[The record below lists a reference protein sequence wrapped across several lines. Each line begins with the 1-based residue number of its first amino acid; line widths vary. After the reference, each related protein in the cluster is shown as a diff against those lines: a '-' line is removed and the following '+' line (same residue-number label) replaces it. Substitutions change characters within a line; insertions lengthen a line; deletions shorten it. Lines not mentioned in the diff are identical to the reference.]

1 MSKTQNIRLL
11 MVMKMNRTKTQT
23 KKNQTTVI
31 DPRAIN
37 EIYKYADDKQ
47 KNLYTKFANSTLLG
61 DQRFVANFI
70 LWVTFWRRNLHRFAT
85 DYLGLP
91 LKIYQVIM
99 LYLMGINNTFVC
111 IASRASAK
119 SFVIAIYACC
129 KAILYPQSSII
140 LCSGT
145 KNQAK
150 LLVSE
155 KIEKELCSWSP
166 ILKREIKKIITNNNN
181 VEVLFCN
188 GSKINVVVASD
199 NARGYRATDI
209 VREECRQIPKFID
222 DSVLSPF
229 KFTRPTPYLS
239 SQDYS
244 KIAELQ
250 EDATDIYISSSY
262 FDNNND
268 DTWMWQIVDQAFDD
282 MLKGKPSCLLAFDE
296 TVALYF
302 GIKKRED
309 LLKEKIKQDKTTWL
323 LEFKNCRIK
332 ENQKAFFTRKMLT
345 QNQVSRQPFYPRT
358 LFDYKIGKK
367 NPYDIPRQKNEIR
380 IVSCDMAFVTNER
393 NDNSIFSCMRLV
405 PESTTIRKDDGQSLT
420 LDNGYR
426 RILSYIDSIQGGDV
440 TKQALRIRQLF
451 EDFSADYIVLD
462 TRNGGVT
469 VLDLLSHIMYDEER
483 GKEYSPLACMNG
495 DDSYKNRVQ
504 IDGAVKCIYI
514 INASEKLN
522 GSIADDFRRVLEAK
536 KIDLPV
542 TYEKAKE
549 NILPNIKEYQM
560 AEFGEMQVF
569 YESPFLETQALIN
582 ETISLIC
589 EKKAQSGITVVKEK
603 GKNRKDRY
611 TSVSYG
617 NYFATQLEKDL
628 YDNIEEYEVLTLAN

>member
-1 MSKTQNIRLL
+1 
-11 MVMKMNRTKTQT
+11 MKMSNVKTHT
-23 KKNQTTVI
+23 NQTVVV
-31 DPRAIN
+31 DPRFIKKLY
-37 EIYKYADDKQ
+37 ECADEKQ
-47 KNLYTKFANSTLLG
+47 KALSSRFPNSSLLG
-61 DQRFVANFI
+61 DANFLGHFI

-85 DYLGLP
+85 DYLGLS
-91 LKIYQVIM
+91 LKLYQVIM

-129 KAILYPQSSII
+129 KAILYPQSSIV

-166 ILKREIKKIITNNNN
+166 VLEREIKKITTNNNN
-181 VEVLFCN
+181 VEVAFHN
-188 GSKINVVVASD
+188 GSKIIVVVAND

-229 KFTRPTPYLS
+229 KFIRPTPYLS
-239 SQDYS
+239 DVFYA
-244 KIAELQ
+244 KINVLQ

-262 FDNNND
+262 FDNGSE
-268 DTWMWQIVDQAFDD
+268 DTWMWTIVDQAFKD
-282 MLKGKPSCLLAFDE
+282 MLNDKPSCLLAFDE

-309 LLKEKIKQDKTTWL
+309 LLKEKIKQDRTTWL
-323 LEFKNCRIK
+323 LEFKNCRLK
-332 ENQKAFFTRKMLT
+332 ENQSAFFTRKMLT

-358 LFDYKIGKK
+358 LFDYKTGKK

-380 IVSCDMAFVTNER
+380 IVSCDMAFVTNKK
-393 NDNSIFSCMRLV
+393 NDNSIFSCMRGL
-405 PESTTIRKDDGQSLT
+405 PETTTIHRDDGRTIT
-420 LDNGYR
+420 LDNGFH
-426 RILSYIDSIQGGDV
+426 RIVSYIDSVQGGDI
-440 TKQALRIRQLF
+440 TKQALRIRQLY
-451 EDFSADYIVLD
+451 EDFNADYIVLD
-462 TRNGGVT
+462 TRNGGIT

-483 GKEYSPLACMNG
+483 GKEYSPLACMNN
-495 DDSYKNRVQ
+495 DDYKNRVQ
-504 IDGAVKCIYI
+504 IDGAKECIYI
-514 INASEKLN
+514 VNASEKLN
-522 GSIADDFRRVLEAK
+522 GTIADDFRRTLEAK

-542 TYEKAKE
+542 SYEKAKE
-549 NILPNIKEYQM
+549 DILPNIKEYLM
-560 AEFGEMQVF
+560 AEDGDTQVF

-582 ETISLIC
+582 ETTSLIY
-589 EKKAQSGITVVKEK
+589 EKKVQTGVTVIKER
-603 GKNRKDRY
+603 GNNRKDRY

-617 NYFATQLEKDL
+617 NYFYEELEKDL
-628 YDNIEEYEVLTLAN
+628 TSQSEDYEYVTFIN

>member
-1 MSKTQNIRLL
+1 
-11 MVMKMNRTKTQT
+11 MVMKMISTTKTAKKQT
-23 KKNQTTVI
+23 VVTI
-31 DPRAIN
+31 DPRVM
-37 EIYKYADDKQ
+37 
-47 KNLYTKFANSTLLG
+47 KNLYEYADEKQKALSQNFPSTTLLG
-61 DQRFVANFI
+61 DANFLGHFM

-85 DYLGLP
+85 DYLGLS
-91 LKIYQVIM
+91 LKLYQVIM

-129 KAILYPQSSII
+129 KAILYPQSSIV

-166 ILKREIKKIITNNNN
+166 VLKREIKKIVTNNNN
-181 VEVLFCN
+181 VEVIFHN
-188 GSKINVVVASD
+188 GSKINVVVAND

-229 KFTRPTPYLS
+229 KFIRPTPYLS
-239 SQDYS
+239 TPFYGR
-244 KIAELQ
+244 ITELQ

-262 FDNNND
+262 FDNGSE
-268 DTWMWQIVDQAFDD
+268 DTWMWQIVDQAFKD
-282 MLKGKPSCLLAFDE
+282 MLNDKPSCLLAFDE

-309 LLKEKIKQDKTTWL
+309 LLKEKKKQDRLTWL
-323 LEFKNCRIK
+323 LEFKNCRLK
-332 ENQKAFFTRKMLT
+332 ENQAAFFTRKMLT

-358 LFDYKIGKK
+358 LMDYKIGKK
-367 NPYDIPRQKNEIR
+367 NPYDITRQKNEVR
-380 IVSCDMAFVTNER
+380 IVSCDMAFVTNKK
-393 NDNSIFSCMRLV
+393 NDNSIFSCMRLL
-405 PESTTIRKDDGQSLT
+405 PETTTIHRDDGRSLT

-426 RILSYIDSIQGGDV
+426 RIVSYIDSVQGGDV
-440 TKQALRIRQLF
+440 TKQALRIRQLY
-451 EDFSADYIVLD
+451 EDFNADYIVLD

-483 GKEYSPLACMNG
+483 GKEYPPLACMNN
-495 DDSYKNRVQ
+495 DEYKNRVK
-504 IDGAVKCIYI
+504 IDGAKECIYI

-522 GSIADDFRRVLEAK
+522 GSIADDFRRILEAK
-536 KIDLPV
+536 RIDLPV

-549 NILPNIKEYQM
+549 DILPNIKEYLL
-560 AEFGEMQVF
+560 AEDGDTQVF

-582 ETISLIC
+582 ETTSLIY
-589 EKKAQSGITVVKEK
+589 EKKVQTGVTVIKER
-603 GKNRKDRY
+603 GNNRKDRY
-611 TSVSYG
+611 TSISYG
-617 NYFATQLEKDL
+617 NYFVTQLEKDL
-628 YDNIEEYEVLTLAN
+628 LDNREEYEVGVFVN

>member
-1 MSKTQNIRLL
+1 MVKTMSN
-11 MVMKMNRTKTQT
+11 NTKT
-23 KKNQTTVI
+23 KASVSAVAI
-31 DPRAIN
+31 DPRAVN
-37 EIYKYADDKQ
+37 KLYQYADEKQ
-47 KNLYTKFANSTLLG
+47 KNLYQQFPNSTLLG
-61 DQRFVANFI
+61 DANFLGHFM
-70 LWVTFWRRNLHRFAT
+70 LWMTFWRRNLHRFAT
-85 DYLGLP
+85 DYLGLS
-91 LKIYQVIM
+91 LKLYQVIM

-129 KAILYPQSSII
+129 KAILYPQSSIV

-166 ILKREIKKIITNNNN
+166 VLKREIKKIVTNNNN
-181 VEVLFCN
+181 VEVVFHN

-229 KFTRPTPYLS
+229 KFIRPTPYLS
-239 SQDYS
+239 TPFYS
-244 KIAELQ
+244 GIKELQ

-262 FDNNND
+262 FDNGSE
-268 DTWMWQIVDQAFDD
+268 DTWMWQIVDQAFKD
-282 MLKGKPSCLLAFDE
+282 MLNDKPSCLLAFDE

-309 LLKEKIKQDKTTWL
+309 LLKEKVKQDRMTWL
-323 LEFKNCRIK
+323 LEFKNCRLK
-332 ENQKAFFTRKMLT
+332 ENQSAFFTRKMLT

-367 NPYDIPRQKNEIR
+367 NPYDITKQINEVR
-380 IVSCDMAFVTNER
+380 IVSCDMAFVTNKK
-393 NDNSIFSCMRLV
+393 NDNSIFSCMRLL
-405 PESTTIRKDDGQSLT
+405 PESTTIHKDDGRSIT

-426 RILSYIDSIQGGDV
+426 RIVSYIDSVQGGDV
-440 TKQALRIRQLF
+440 TKQALRIRQLY
-451 EDFSADYIVLD
+451 EDFNADYIILD
-462 TRNGGVT
+462 TRNGGIT

-483 GKEYSPLACMNG
+483 GKEYSPLACMNNE
-495 DDSYKNRVQ
+495 DYKNRIQ
-504 IDGAVKCIYI
+504 IDGAKECIYI

-522 GSIADDFRRVLEAK
+522 GSIADEFRRILEAK

-549 NILPNIKEYQM
+549 DILPNIKEYLL
-560 AEFGEMQVF
+560 AEDGNTQVF

-582 ETISLIC
+582 ETTSLIY
-589 EKKAQSGITVVKEK
+589 EKKVQTGATVVKER
-603 GKNRKDRY
+603 GNNRKDRY
-611 TSVSYG
+611 TSISYG
-617 NYFATQLEKDL
+617 NYFVTQLEKDL
-628 YDNIEEYEVLTLAN
+628 VSQNEDYEYGIYIN

>member
-1 MSKTQNIRLL
+1 
-11 MVMKMNRTKTQT
+11 MVMKMSNTRTRT
-23 KKNQTTVI
+23 NQTVITV
-31 DPRAIN
+31 DPRAMKKLY
-37 EIYKYADDKQ
+37 ECADEKQ
-47 KNLYTKFANSTLLG
+47 KALSSHFPNGSLLG
-61 DQRFVANFI
+61 DANFLGHFI

-85 DYLGLP
+85 DYLGLK
-91 LKIYQVIM
+91 LKLYQIIM

-129 KAILYPQSSII
+129 KAILYPQSSIV

-155 KIEKELCSWSP
+155 KIEKELCSWSSV
-166 ILKREIKKIITNNNN
+166 LGREIKKITTNNNN
-181 VEVLFCN
+181 VEVAFHN
-188 GSKINVVVASD
+188 GSKIIVVVAND

-229 KFTRPTPYLS
+229 KFVRPTPYLS
-239 SQDYS
+239 DVFYS
-244 KIAELQ
+244 KISILQ

-262 FDNNND
+262 FDNGSE
-268 DTWMWQIVDQAFDD
+268 DTWMWQIVDQAFKD
-282 MLKGKPSCLLAFDE
+282 MLNDKPSCLLAFDE

-309 LLKEKIKQDKTTWL
+309 LLKEKIKQDRTTWL
-323 LEFKNCRIK
+323 LEFKNCRLK
-332 ENQKAFFTRKMLT
+332 ENQSAFFTRKMLT

-358 LFDYKIGKK
+358 LFDYKTGKK

-380 IVSCDMAFVTNER
+380 IVSCDMAFVTNKK
-393 NDNSIFSCMRLV
+393 NDNSIFSCMRGL
-405 PESTTIRKDDGQSLT
+405 PETSTIHRDDGRTIT
-420 LDNGYR
+420 LDNGFH
-426 RILSYIDSIQGGDV
+426 RIVSYIDSVQGGDI
-440 TKQALRIRQLF
+440 TKQALRIRQLY
-451 EDFSADYIVLD
+451 EDFNADYIVLD
-462 TRNGGVT
+462 TRNGGIT

-483 GKEYSPLACMNG
+483 GKEYSPLACMNN
-495 DDSYKNRVQ
+495 DDYKNRVQ
-504 IDGAVKCIYI
+504 IDGAKECVYI

-522 GSIADDFRRVLEAK
+522 GTIADDFRRTLEAK

-542 TYEKAKE
+542 SYEKAKE
-549 NILPNIKEYQM
+549 DILPNIKEYM
-560 AEFGEMQVF
+560 LAEDGDTQVF

-582 ETISLIC
+582 ETTSLIY
-589 EKKAQSGITVVKEK
+589 EKKVQTGVTVIKER
-603 GKNRKDRY
+603 GNNRKDRY

-617 NYFATQLEKDL
+617 NHFYEELEKDL
-628 YDNIEEYEVLTLAN
+628 TSQSEDYEYVTFVN

>member
-1 MSKTQNIRLL
+1 MSNT
-11 MVMKMNRTKTQT
+11 RTNT
-23 KKNQTTVI
+23 NQSVVSI
-31 DPRAIN
+31 NPRAMKKLY
-37 EIYKYADDKQ
+37 EYADEKQ
-47 KNLYTKFANSTLLG
+47 KILSSHFPNGTLLG
-61 DQRFVANFI
+61 DPNFVGHFV

-85 DYLGLP
+85 DYLGLR
-91 LKIYQVIM
+91 LKLYQVIM

-119 SFVIAIYACC
+119 SFVVAIYACC
-129 KAILYPQSSII
+129 KAILYPQSSVV

-166 ILKREIKKIITNNNN
+166 TLDREIKKITTNNDN
-181 VEVLFCN
+181 VEVTFHN
-188 GSKINVVVASD
+188 GSKIIVVVAND

-209 VREECRQIPKFID
+209 VREECRQIPKIID

-229 KFTRPTPYLS
+229 KFVRPTPYLS
-239 SQDYS
+239 DVFYS
-244 KIAELQ
+244 KISILQ

-262 FDNNND
+262 FDNGGE
-268 DTWMWQIVDQAFDD
+268 DTWMWQIVDQAFKD
-282 MLKGKPSCLLAFDE
+282 MLNDKPSCLLAFDE

-323 LEFKNCRIK
+323 LEFKNCRLK
-332 ENQKAFFTRKMLT
+332 ENQAAFFTRKMLT

-358 LFDYKIGKK
+358 LMDYKVGKK
-367 NPYDIPRQKNEIR
+367 NPYEIPQQKNEVR
-380 IVSCDMAFVTNER
+380 IVSCDMAFVTNKK
-393 NDNSIFSCMRLV
+393 NDNSIFSCMRGL
-405 PESTTIRKDDGQSLT
+405 PESTTIHRDDGRSII
-420 LDNGYR
+420 LDNGYHR
-426 RILSYIDSIQGGDV
+426 VVSYIDSVQGGDI
-440 TKQALRIRQLF
+440 TKQALRIRQLY
-451 EDFSADYIVLD
+451 EDFNADYIVLD
-462 TRNGGVT
+462 TRNGGIT

-483 GKEYSPLACMNG
+483 GKEYPPLACMNNDG
-495 DDSYKNRVQ
+495 YKNRVH
-504 IDGAVKCIYI
+504 IDGAKECIYI

-522 GSIADDFRRVLEAK
+522 GIIADDFRRTLESK

-549 NILPNIKEYQM
+549 DILPNIKEYLM
-560 AEFGEMQVF
+560 AEDGDTQVF

-582 ETISLIC
+582 ETTSLIY
-589 EKKAQSGITVVKEK
+589 EKKVQTGITVIKER
-603 GKNRKDRY
+603 GNNRKDRY

-617 NYFATQLEKDL
+617 NYFYEQLEKDL
-628 YDNIEEYEVLTLAN
+628 AAQSEDYEYGTFIN